1 MGQTV
6 ATLEDIERMK
16 NEIIEALK
24 ENNNQKKGLEK
35 KWIRSKE
42 AREMLSISSGKL
54 QDMRIK
60 GDIPYTA
67 IGSIYY
73 YPVIEIQDI
82 LDGNLRGRE

>member
-16 NEIIEALK
+16 NEIIDALK
-24 ENNNQKKGLEK
+24 ENTNQKKGLEK

-60 GDIPYTA
+60 RDIPYTA

-73 YPVIEIQDI
+73 YPVIEIQNI
-82 LDGNLRGRE
+82 LDGNLREKE